1 MQKIDEGAEVCPG
14 ETPAD
19 AVYLL
24 KKSVHFD
31 NLNVIRR
38 ESDTEQQFLKQL
50 HKSLHGSQE
59 RRRHAHQ
66 RRNKYLVCF
75 KMSRKA
81 APAQLNTAPFS
92 NFGAEQCTCG
102 HLCQKHYTKDAA
114 KSSSFEFAKVNAA
127 ATATANTNG
136 FRSNIL
142 KIFRQFNLKNQCCCQ

>member
-31 NLNVIRR
+31 RPEDNLNVIRR

-50 HKSLHGSQE
+50 HKSLQGSQE
-59 RRRHAHQ
+59 RRRHVAHQ

-81 APAQLNTAPFS
+81 APA
-92 NFGAEQCTCG
+92 NFAAEQCTCA
-102 HLCQKHYTKDAA
+102 HLCQKHYMKDAA
-114 KSSSFEFAKVNAA
+114 QSSSFEFAKVNAA
-127 ATATANTNG
+127 ATTTANNNG

-142 KIFRQFNLKNQCCCQ
+142 RIFRQFNLKNQCCCQ